1 MDLNGLNKVTDSEG
15 NGQNR
20 EIYQFIP
27 PQSQQTNSQR
37 AFCVVLQ
44 KSGDAIKTSG
54 NLVSNFL
61 PFMKDAVISW
71 LNFTVEDL
79 QKDAEAIAAELG
91 FTPTLVSSLFTISYS
106 AYEDL
111 DTEMGLVLPAVRTRR
126 LEVSVN
132 PILILI
138 RKDLIVTIHGKEI
151 TRFLRFSRYATTF
164 MKKINPELS
173 PQDKLTILL
182 TRIIDE
188 NNTGNF
194 EHLRQI
200 EAQGDEMSKYL
211 MDPKTPRGTLAPE
224 IYNMKHALITYLD
237 ALWASLDVITSLRYG
252 DAELITDDPRF
263 LERIGIL
270 SDDVNRQISL
280 SEHMSEVLA
289 SGLEVL
295 QSIYNNQLQVLNN
308 RLAMT
313 VAWLTIIGT
322 AVLVPNTLA
331 TIFSNPAFNMTP
343 KDAGLYIALLIG
355 STIFSTLIAYWWI
368 KRSGWLPEQ
377 VE

>member
-1 MDLNGLNKVTDSEG
+1 MNVLNKGADSG
-15 NGQNR
+15 KNQDR
-20 EIYQFIP
+20 EIYQFISP
-27 PQSQQTNSQR
+27 PTQQINNQR
-37 AFCVVLQ
+37 AFCVSLQ
-44 KSGDAIKTSG
+44 TSG
-54 NLVSNFL
+54 NTIKTTGNSVSEFL
-61 PFMKDAVISW
+61 PVIKDAVISW
-71 LNFTVEDL
+71 LNFTVDDI
-79 QKDAEAIAAELG
+79 QKDAETIATELG
-91 FTPTLVSSLFTISYS
+91 FTPTLASSLISLSYS

-111 DTEMGLVLPAVRTRR
+111 EIEMGLVLPAVRVKG
-126 LEVSVN
+126 LEVTISHLM
-132 PILILI
+132 ILIK
-138 RKDLIVTIHGKEI
+138 RGLIVTIHGKEI

-173 PQDKLTILL
+173 LQDKLTILL

-188 NNTGNF
+188 NNNGNF
-194 EHLRQI
+194 EYLRQI
-200 EAQGDEMSKYL
+200 EAHGDEMSKYL

-252 DAELITDDPRF
+252 DAELITDDQRL
-263 LERIGIL
+263 LERLGIL

-295 QSIYNNQLQVLNN
+295 QSIYNNQLQILNN
-308 RLAMT
+308 RLAML

-343 KDAGLYIALLIG
+343 KDTGWYTTLLIL

-368 KRSGWLPEQ
+368 KKKGWLPTR

>member
-1 MDLNGLNKVTDSEG
+1 MDLNGLNEG
-15 NGQNR
+15 VGK
-20 EIYQFIP
+20 EIYKFIP
-27 PQSQQTNSQR
+27 SPSQQINSQR
-37 AFCVVLQ
+37 AFCVALQ

-54 NLVSNFL
+54 NLVSEFL

-79 QKDAEAIAAELG
+79 QKDSETIAAELG
-91 FTPTLVSSLFTISYS
+91 FTPTLATSLITISYS

-111 DTEMGLVLPAVRTRR
+111 DMEMGLVLPAVRTKR

-164 MKKINPELS
+164 MRKINPELS

-252 DAELITDDPRF
+252 DAELITDDPRL

-295 QSIYNNQLQVLNN
+295 QSIYNNQLQMLNN
-308 RLAMT
+308 RLAMVMT
-313 VAWLTIIGT
+313 WLTIIGT

-343 KDAGLYIALLIG
+343 KDVWWYAALLIL
-355 STIFSTLIAYWWI
+355 STIFATFLAYWWI
-368 KRSGWLPEQ
+368 KRSGWLPAQ